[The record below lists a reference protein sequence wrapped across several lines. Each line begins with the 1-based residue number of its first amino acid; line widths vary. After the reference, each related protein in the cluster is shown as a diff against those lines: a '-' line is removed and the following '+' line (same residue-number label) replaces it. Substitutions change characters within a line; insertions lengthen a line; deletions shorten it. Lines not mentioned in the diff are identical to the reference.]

1 MSYLALN
8 PSIINDNDEII
19 GNYGNTNN
27 SNMNGNS
34 STNKP
39 RQLRN
44 SNNKTVKKKYNQ
56 NVQNMLQT
64 INNSNANANANA
76 NANRNINANANNS
89 NNAYA
94 NEFDMMEN
102 ENEPADFN
110 PPNYAELTKT
120 PNVSENNSNGYPVNV
135 TKESFKGLNYSTISN
150 NDNTGNNNEYIK
162 PFITYNNNQLN
173 NEDNMIKHKKD
184 TMLEKLNYMIMLL
197 EEQQNERTDHIM
209 EELILYFFLGIFMIF
224 MVDSFVRSGKYVR

>member
-8 PSIINDNDEII
+8 PSTINDNDEII
-19 GNYGNTNN
+19 GNYGNTN
-27 SNMNGNS
+27 MIGGN
-34 STNKP
+34 K

-44 SNNKTVKKKYNQ
+44 TNNKTIKKRYNQ
-56 NVQNMLQT
+56 NVNPNVQNMLQT
-64 INNSNANANANA
+64 INSNPIANLGNTDDNG
-76 NANRNINANANNS
+76 IT
-89 NNAYA
+89 
-94 NEFDMMEN
+94 NEFEGMESGN
-102 ENEPADFN
+102 NNNEPADFN

-120 PNVSENNSNGYPVNV
+120 PNVTKNNSNGYPVNV
-135 TKESFKGLNYSTISN
+135 TKESFKGLTYSTISN
-150 NDNTGNNNEYIK
+150 DNNANNDIGTNDEYVK
-162 PFITYNNNQLN
+162 PFINYNSRQ
-173 NEDNMIKHKKD
+173 NEDDNMMKKNKD

>member
-8 PSIINDNDEII
+8 PSTINDNDEII
-19 GNYGNTNN
+19 GNYGNTN
-27 SNMNGNS
+27 MNGG
-34 STNKP
+34 NK

-44 SNNKTVKKKYNQ
+44 TNNKTIKKRYNQ

-64 INNSNANANANA
+64 INSNPIANLG
-76 NANRNINANANNS
+76 NNDD
-89 NNAYA
+89 NGIT
-94 NEFDMMEN
+94 NEFEGMESGN
-102 ENEPADFN
+102 NNNEPADFN

-120 PNVSENNSNGYPVNV
+120 PNVTKNNSNGYPVNV
-135 TKESFKGLNYSTISN
+135 TKESFKGLTYSTISN
-150 NDNTGNNNEYIK
+150 DNNANNDIGTNDEYVK
-162 PFITYNNNQLN
+162 PFINYNARQT
-173 NEDNMIKHKKD
+173 EDDNMIKNKKD

-197 EEQQNERTDHIM
+197 EEQQNEKTDHIM

>member
-8 PSIINDNDEII
+8 PSTINDNDEII
-19 GNYGNTNN
+19 GNYTN
-27 SNMNGNS
+27 SNMNNLGN
-34 STNKP
+34 K

-44 SNNKTVKKKYNQ
+44 SNNKTIKKRYNQ

-64 INNSNANANANA
+64 INNSNANTNSSS
-76 NANRNINANANNS
+76 NINDNTDNADVNS
-89 NNAYA
+89 NAYF
-94 NEFDMMEN
+94 EGMEN
-102 ENEPADFN
+102 ENNEPADFN

-120 PNVSENNSNGYPVNV
+120 PNVTKNNSNGYPVNV
-135 TKESFKGLNYSTISN
+135 TKESFKGLTYSTISN
-150 NDNTGNNNEYIK
+150 DNNANNDIGTNDEYVK
-162 PFITYNNNQLN
+162 PFINYNSRQ
-173 NEDNMIKHKKD
+173 NEDDSMIKKNKD

>member
-8 PSIINDNDEII
+8 PSTINDNDEII
-19 GNYGNTNN
+19 GNYGNTN
-27 SNMNGNS
+27 MNNGGN
-34 STNKP
+34 K

-44 SNNKTVKKKYNQ
+44 TNNKTIKKRYNQ

-64 INNSNANANANA
+64 INNSNANTNSSSIIIDN
-76 NANRNINANANNS
+76 NENANANN
-89 NNAYA
+89 AYF
-94 NEFDMMEN
+94 EGMEN
-102 ENEPADFN
+102 ENNEPADFN
-110 PPNYAELTKT
+110 PPNYAEITKM
-120 PNVSENNSNGYPVNV
+120 PNVTKNNSNGYPVNV
-135 TKESFKGLNYSTISN
+135 TKESFKGLTYSTISN
-150 NDNTGNNNEYIK
+150 DNNANNDIGTNNEYVK
-162 PFITYNNNQLN
+162 PFINYNARQT
-173 NEDNMIKHKKD
+173 EDESMMKKNKD

>member
-8 PSIINDNDEII
+8 PSTINDNDEII
-19 GNYGNTNN
+19 GNYGNTN
-27 SNMNGNS
+27 MNNGGN
-34 STNKP
+34 K

-44 SNNKTVKKKYNQ
+44 TNNKTIKKRYNQ

-64 INNSNANANANA
+64 INNSNANTNSSSNINDDNANP
-76 NANRNINANANNS
+76 NANN
-89 NNAYA
+89 AYF
-94 NEFDMMEN
+94 EGMEN
-102 ENEPADFN
+102 ENNEPADFN

-120 PNVSENNSNGYPVNV
+120 PNVTKNNSNGYPVNV
-135 TKESFKGLNYSTISN
+135 TKESFKGLTYSTISN
-150 NDNTGNNNEYIK
+150 DNNANNDIGTNDEYVK
-162 PFITYNNNQLN
+162 PFINYNARQ
-173 NEDNMIKHKKD
+173 NEDDNMIKNKKD
-184 TMLEKLNYMIMLL
+184 TMLEKMNYMIMLL

>member
-8 PSIINDNDEII
+8 PSTINDNDEII
-19 GNYGNTNN
+19 GNYTN
-27 SNMNGNS
+27 SNMNNLGN
-34 STNKP
+34 K

-44 SNNKTVKKKYNQ
+44 SNNKTIKKRYNQ

-64 INNSNANANANA
+64 INNSNANTNSSS
-76 NANRNINANANNS
+76 NINDNTDNADVNS
-89 NNAYA
+89 NAYF
-94 NEFDMMEN
+94 EGMEN
-102 ENEPADFN
+102 ENNEPADFN
-110 PPNYAELTKT
+110 PPNYAEITKM
-120 PNVSENNSNGYPVNV
+120 PNVTKNNSNGYPVNV
-135 TKESFKGLNYSTISN
+135 TKESFKGLTYSTISN
-150 NDNTGNNNEYIK
+150 DIGSNDEYVK
-162 PFITYNNNQLN
+162 PFINYNSRQ
-173 NEDNMIKHKKD
+173 NEDDSMIKKNKD